1 LKKSDKPTDFGYH
14 LTNFLSVYLPGQR
27 GYSANTVESYGYTFS
42 VFLGYCENQRKLN
55 PDTMTL
61 EQITKPLVEQFLDWL
76 TNEKNNSDGTRNQ
89 RLSALHSFFRYVRT
103 ESPEQI
109 LKCQQILSIPI
120 KKKVQEPVNYL
131 AFEGIKGILEQPNL
145 DTAKGR
151 RNLCMLS
158 LLYDTG
164 ARVSELCFAE
174 VGHVRLENPGTIKL
188 FGKGNKIRIVPLMEK
203 TSELLRGYMTEQGLM
218 SYDKHSHPLFWNN
231 RGEKLTSAGV
241 RYILDKYVEAAR
253 EAIPEY
259 IPPTVSPHSLR
270 HSKAVHL
277 LQSGINIVYIRD
289 ILGHA
294 DLKTTEIY
302 AKIDPK
308 TKRETLES
316 VYQNPNPEM
325 PNSWHKDE
333 GLMKWL
339 ADLRTQKRYAK

>member
-1 LKKSDKPTDFGYH
+1 MKKAAKPTDFGYH

-27 GYSANTVESYGYTFS
+27 GYAMNTIASYADTFK
-42 VFLGYCENQRKLN
+42 VFLRYCESEHKLD
-55 PDTMTL
+55 PDRMSL
-61 EQITKPLVEQFLDWL
+61 DSITKSLVEQFLDWL
-76 TNEKNNSDGTRNQ
+76 TSEKSNSDGTRNQ

-120 KKKVQEPVNYL
+120 KKKAQEPVNYL
-131 AFEGIKGILEQPNL
+131 VFEGIKNILEQPNL
-145 DTAKGR
+145 DTVRGR

-174 VGHVRLENPGTIKL
+174 AGHIRLEHPGTIKL
-188 FGKGNKIRIVPLMEK
+188 FGKGNKVRIVPLMDK
-203 TSELLRGYMTEQGLM
+203 TSELLRGYMAEQGLLERV
-218 SYDKHSHPLFWNN
+218 KATHPLFWNN
-231 RGEKLTSAGV
+231 RGEKLTPAGI
-241 RYILDKYVEAAR
+241 RYILGKCVDAAR
-253 EAIPEY
+253 LADPEY
-259 IPPTVSPHSLR
+259 IPQNVSPHSLR

-308 TKRETLES
+308 VKRDSLEK
-316 VYQNPNPEM
+316 VYQNPNPEF
-325 PNSWHKDE
+325 PAS
-333 GLMKWL
+333 
-339 ADLRTQKRYAK
+339 

>member
-1 LKKSDKPTDFGYH
+1 MD
-14 LTNFLSVYLPGQR
+14 
-27 GYSANTVESYGYTFS
+27 
-42 VFLGYCENQRKLN
+42 YCEYQRKLD
-55 PDTMTL
+55 PDKLTL
-61 EQITKPLVEQFLDWL
+61 DKITKLLVEQFLGWL
-76 TNEKNNSDGTRNQ
+76 TNERGNSDGTRNQ

-120 KKKVQEPVNYL
+120 KKKAQEPVNYL
-131 AFEGIKGILEQPNL
+131 AFEGIKNILEQPNL
-145 DTAKGR
+145 DTKRGR

-174 VGHVRLENPGTIKL
+174 AGHIRLENPGTIKL
-188 FGKGNKIRIVPLMEK
+188 YGKGGKVRIVPLMEK
-203 TSELLRGYMTEQGLM
+203 TSELLRGYMAEQGLLAHN
-218 SYDKHSHPLFWNN
+218 KFNHPLFWNN
-231 RGEKLTSAGV
+231 RGEKLASAGV

-253 EAIPEY
+253 ISVPEY
-259 IPPTVSPHSLR
+259 IPQTVSPHSLR

-277 LQSGINIVYIRD
+277 LQAGINIVYIRD

-308 TKRETLES
+308 VKRESLES
-316 VYQNPNPEM
+316 VYQNPNPDM
-325 PNSWHKDE
+325 PAIWHRDK
-333 GLMKWL
+333 GLKQWL
-339 ADLRTQKRYAK
+339 SNLKTSNC